1 MKQWSTSILLVA
13 PLKASLIPLPAGLAV
28 RAGTPLCLVSP
39 EINAP
44 TAAPHAGCVRC
55 THWIATVSFLLLV
68 FSGAEILMVHPRLY
82 WGDVGND
89 LTPAWIELPISR
101 NYRHG
106 GWEGREAFFGGAN
119 SPVSEAR
126 TFKTFNRDS
135 WGRSL
140 HFLAGWG
147 LVAAGV
153 VYLLT
158 GIVSGHFRRHLLPRG
173 AEMRPRAFWADLVDQ
188 VRLRARGAAGGP
200 DYGLLQKCA
209 YIGVVFIALP
219 GAVLTGFAMSPAI
232 TAVHPGLLNLWG
244 GFQSARTVHFFLS
257 VALVLFLA
265 VHVAMVVKSGFRRQM
280 RAMTLGG
287 KIT

>member
-1 MKQWSTSILLVA
+1 MGPRRPVYSSCGAAQSFDDCVA
-13 PLKASLIPLPAGLAV
+13 PELPDPAGIPLRP
-28 RAGTPLCLVSP
+28 VSP
-39 EINAP
+39 DINAS
-44 TAAPHAGCVRC
+44 TAAPHAGWVKC
-55 THWIATVSFLLLV
+55 THWVATVSFLLLV
-68 FSGAEILMVHPRLY
+68 FSGSEILMVHPRLY
-82 WGDVGND
+82 WGNVGND

-106 GWEGREAFFGGAN
+106 GWEGKDTFASGARA
-119 SPVSEAR
+119 PVSEAR
-126 TFKTFNRDS
+126 TFKTFNRNS

-153 VYLLT
+153 VYLLA

-173 AEMRPRAFWADLVDQ
+173 AEMRPRALWADLVDQ
-188 VRLRARGAAGGP
+188 VRLRARGVTGGP

-209 YIGVVFIALP
+209 YFGVVFIALP
-219 GAVLTGFAMSPAI
+219 GAVLTGFTMSPAI
-232 TAVHPGLLNLWG
+232 TATHPWLLKLWG
-244 GFQSARTVHFFLS
+244 GYQSARTVHFLLA
-257 VALVLFLA
+257 VALVLFTA

-287 KIT
+287 KST